1 MCLTGSNEQKKA
13 LSPETQ
19 PAFSWLTIYTLL
31 EKTMTQDQK
40 NERDSIELL
49 DDEFELNPASS
60 ILSEEIKVVLN
71 KEVENETK
79 TLILQ
84 FDDAEKISQLEKGK
98 ILIQLSEIAKKE
110 NIYFKD
116 LIKAIA
122 INTSLSE
129 ITDQHRARLMR
140 LCFFNESRPMNG
152 ISVTVGYEISAQKN
166 EGIALKLYSAAVGKN
181 LSVKEIQ
188 DLANQLRT
196 TSTKVQRPRQN
207 KVIALTPKASK
218 LMEVVQEIAHGKQ
231 EMFEILANCYEKLKE
246 ELNPKNTH
254 QSLSQL

>member
-1 MCLTGSNEQKKA
+1 M
-13 LSPETQ
+13 Q

-49 DDEFELNPASS
+49 DDELGVTPLVSK
-60 ILSEEIKVVLN
+60 LTEEIKVVLD
-71 KEVENETK
+71 KETEDETK
-79 TLILQ
+79 NLIAR
-84 FDDAEKISQLEKGK
+84 FDKIEITSQLEQGQ
-98 ILIQLSEIAKKE
+98 ILIDLSKIAEMKSL
-110 NIYFKD
+110 YFKD
-116 LIKAIA
+116 LIKAVA
-122 INTSLSE
+122 VNTSLE
-129 ITDQHRARLMR
+129 KITDQHRARLMR
-140 LCFFNESRPMNG
+140 LSFFFIETRPMTG
-152 ISVTVGYEISAQKN
+152 ISVTVGYEIAAKKN
-166 EGIALKLYSAAVGKN
+166 EEIALKLYHEAVGNN

-196 TSTKVQRPRQN
+196 TSTKLQRPRQN

-218 LMEVVQEIAHGKQ
+218 LMEVVQEIAQDKQ